1 MRPFIATQIGCDPAD
16 FGVYAQ
22 RDETRREHL
31 VERQAYLAVHPLD
44 AKTSA
49 SSRMSQSNKQSV
61 LIVATLLF
69 PR

>member
-1 MRPFIATQIGCDPAD
+1 MLIFSATQIGGDPAE

-31 VERQAYLAVHPLD
+31 GELQAYLAVHPLD

-61 LIVATLLF
+61 RIVATPLF